1 MEPKHPPHGR
11 MGRRRGHSRSQ
22 LMLRHRQQGQV
33 SIGSSQ
39 VSKWGL
45 SSSSWFL
52 LKHSCLLPWSG
63 NKLRNIMKHPV
74 GHENPEYVL
83 ESTLH
88 TWPMYT
94 LIQTYFRDFNYTYI
108 CMYVCMY
115 TSSCETSTQHQSFG
129 LETPDPTYPSHPIVS
144 LNALPRHL
152 AIAKRVLNQV
162 LDFEEKYGFDGLS
175 TEATR
180 FRAWF

>member
-1 MEPKHPPHGR
+1 MEPKHSPHGR

-33 SIGSSQ
+33 SIGFLQ

-52 LKHSCLLPWSG
+52 LKNSCLLPWTE
-63 NKLRNIMKHPV
+63 NKLRNIMKRPV

-88 TWPMYT
+88 TWPTYT
-94 LIQTYFRDFNYTYI
+94 LLQTYFRDFNYTKKI
-108 CMYVCMY
+108 YVC
-115 TSSCETSTQHQSFG
+115 T
-129 LETPDPTYPSHPIVS
+129 SHPAKPQ
-144 LNALPRHL
+144 LNTKALDSKPQTLHIPHTPL
-152 AIAKRVLNQV
+152 CP
-162 LDFEEKYGFDGLS
+162 
-175 TEATR
+175 
-180 FRAWF
+180 